1 MLNITKYQ
9 GNTNKNHDE
18 ISDTL
23 IRLAIIKKKKKT
35 TSVIERVEKLESLYP
50 VGGNV
55 EWCSHYERQ
64 YGVSLKY

>member
-1 MLNITKYQ
+1 MNLLTR
-9 GNTNKNHDE
+9 NTNKNHDE

-23 IRLAIIKKKKKT
+23 IRLAIIKKKKI

-64 YGVSLKY
+64 YGGSLKY

>member
-1 MLNITKYQ
+1 MLSITKHQ

-23 IRLAIIKKKKKT
+23 IRLAIIKKKKI

-64 YGVSLKY
+64 YGGSLKY